1 MSKLAKLYETLTI
14 DERTKLFIEAMAR
27 NDDQEID
34 TLENTCPQKTY
45 RMADYAYKRR
55 KLELMIRATTYTLGT
70 HKIAS
75 IAMSSMVGMLA
86 FDDDDKF
93 ETCRRAFEKSAS
105 IFKSREKAWKIYCEE
120 IGLDSDH
127 VLEAFKINP
136 IWKED
141 GIDGLMS
148 LADDIEP
155 DPVATE
161 NTLAGLREAWG

>member
-1 MSKLAKLYETLTI
+1 
-14 DERTKLFIEAMAR
+14 MAR
-27 NDDQEID
+27 NDAQEID

-45 RMADYAYKRR
+45 RMADHAYKRR
-55 KLELMIRATTYTLGT
+55 KYELMILATIHTLGT
-70 HKIAS
+70 YKMAS
-75 IAMSSMVGMLA
+75 VAMSSMVGMLA
-86 FDDDDKF
+86 FDDGDEY
-93 ETCRRAFEKSAS
+93 ETCRKAFEKSAS

-127 VLEAFKINP
+127 VLEAFKIDP

-141 GIDGLMS
+141 GLDGLMS

-161 NTLAGLREAWG
+161 KTLASLREAWG